1 MAVVVVAVVEVDVV
15 VAVVEVDIVV
25 VDVVVGGVVMVVLI
39 STRGRN
45 KFQNLENISFA
56 MIYICF
62 KS

>member
-1 MAVVVVAVVEVDVV
+1 VAVVVVAVVEVDVV

-45 KFQNLENISFA
+45 KFQNLENI
-56 MIYICF
+56 IYIYLF
-62 KS
+62 QKLK